1 MADKEINIVEFLKL
15 LNNYSQLEAD
25 QSSYDLS
32 DKEKDKISK
41 QVYRFTKDFK
51 TEKLP
56 LGLGSAGMGQAEDYA
71 NMERWSKGIKKA
83 LYLEGLDMTNP
94 ADIKKAQAYM
104 SHAISITKGDEYA
117 EKITGEDGWRDS
129 ELEDMMQDSS
139 FNEDFLFKLNKIP
152 RRTEGYT
159 GPKQS
164 LFLQDNIGYDDTSQG
179 QFGVGEIVKKLKK
192 SKYSKYFKDK
202 SKYDFR
208 NKDSVIQFLS
218 DEVPSLKEEYITTGT
233 IDLEKAEDDIILSMD
248 TPKGYTPGEFVGT
261 VENLAKQFQNGDK
274 TMPLSVDDLHVLGD
288 DVRNIELII
297 ENNVPLVSELW
308 EDTWNEDKTKIT
320 GKNMWAKD
328 YSSRDNMLEYIRG
341 LINSAHPKGQELLDK
356 FNSTYLTDVEKK
368 EDNEIINTGKVPVDQ
383 VDYIQEEPTP
393 LPTGTHQDEEGNIYR
408 KGTEGGWQVK
418 YNKATREKGAPT
430 VDQFGTPSFK
440 MEYDYEND
448 WTALDKEEYQQPNFE
463 NQLTPYTGDI
473 EDLPSTTT
481 EEGAPVT
488 RGEQLMKGGASLL
501 KGAQAALD
509 YIGGPGAIVSYIMGK
524 KGLKAAMKE
533 IEPQKRAELSP
544 VFMQHLR
551 QSRELSKKGFH
562 PDQARKIRKEMDG
575 AYQIGLENAVRG
587 SGGDRAKYL
596 AQSGVL
602 DAQRSSA
609 LLDYAVEDE
618 KLQTKNADKYEKLML
633 FKENFDIERT
643 EEDRA
648 EDMARQVA
656 DKKAAAGFTSA
667 AFTNLISGFG
677 GSSSLTNQ
685 YSPANQLYGQMQN
698 MFTKPKGTKE

>member
-1 MADKEINIVEFLKL
+1 MAIKPNNISHAVFNNNPGNIKHSVGGKELDYLKVLDKLGIKYSKGSEAADGGYFIKFESHADGYKAAENWWPTVKSWSAYEGLTLDQALEKYSGEGYSSEKLAIDLDGSKLLSDFTNEELGGVMTSQIKMEDPKEYKILQDEGLITENIITKEEAKKKSEKPTRQSQIVEGPNGEMIEIEIGSDVTESDIRDKQTGGEQR
-15 LNNYSQLEAD
+15 YKSWKELED
-25 QSSYDLS
+25 N
-32 DKEKDKISK
+32 ISK
-41 QVYRFTKDFK
+41 LDKSRPFYIVENRYKWNE
-51 TEKLP
+51 EK
-56 LGLGSAGMGQAEDYA
+56 
-71 NMERWSKGIKKA
+71 KKA
-83 LYLEGLDMTNP
+83 LLVDEKGEYLPNEQQLKNEQFQEIFQGPRIETPGGTTEGESP
-94 ADIKKAQAYM
+94 KEIV
-104 SHAISITKGDEYA
+104 E
-117 EKITGEDGWRDS
+117 EKIITPPVVAKE
-129 ELEDMMQDSS
+129 EKE
-139 FNEDFLFKLNKIP
+139 E
-152 RRTEGYT
+152 
-159 GPKQS
+159 
-164 LFLQDNIGYDDTSQG
+164 
-179 QFGVGEIVKKLKK
+179 
-192 SKYSKYFKDK
+192 KYS
-202 SKYDFR
+202 
-208 NKDSVIQFLS
+208 
-218 DEVPSLKEEYITTGT
+218 P
-233 IDLEKAEDDIILSMD
+233 LEKGMYQDD
-248 TPKGYTPGEFVGT
+248 
-261 VENLAKQFQNGDK
+261 
-274 TMPLSVDDLHVLGD
+274 
-288 DVRNIELII
+288 
-297 ENNVPLVSELW
+297 
-308 EDTWNEDKTKIT
+308 
-320 GKNMWAKD
+320 
-328 YSSRDNMLEYIRG
+328 
-341 LINSAHPKGQELLDK
+341 
-356 FNSTYLTDVEKK
+356 
-368 EDNEIINTGKVPVDQ
+368 
-383 VDYIQEEPTP
+383 
-393 LPTGTHQDEEGNIYR
+393 EGNIWR
-408 KGTEGGWQVK
+408 KGDEGGWQVK
-418 YNKATREKGAPT
+418 YNRAAK
-430 VDQFGTPSFK
+430 GTPEVNEYGEPSFEMK
-440 MEYDYEND
+440 FKYDKD
-448 WTALDKEEYQQPNFE
+448 WTTLNKDDNFTDPWTNTE
-463 NQLTPYTGDI
+463 QFESQLTTYSKGVYKGDTS
-473 EDLPSTTT
+473 DLPSTTT

-685 YSPANQLYGQMQN
+685 YSPANQLYSQMQN